1 MKLPP
6 IYYMNLQH
14 RESRREYMESQFKK
28 YKIRKWKRVNSSIFS
43 AENFPEWKEL
53 LLDSHYKT
61 HLRYMSVL
69 LNRAETIA
77 DFLFNCESDTCLLME
92 DDISFCTQKYWG
104 FEWDEFMR
112 YLPHNWDC
120 VQLHIIG
127 EKYLPVSLTRWKL
140 QNHSAACILINKR
153 YAQKFVDMY
162 MERGKWRFLHRFGYS
177 PDLPEYHYHS
187 GDFVPYQVGTTYSF
201 PLFVTNSKFISDG
214 YMNQPNYLAK
224 KSDIIALNWW
234 KNKRSDYLTSQLM
247 YLDKP
252 ITEKL

>member
-1 MKLPP
+1 
-6 IYYMNLQH
+6 
-14 RESRREYMESQFKK
+14 
-28 YKIRKWKRVNSSIFS
+28 
-43 AENFPEWKEL
+43 
-53 LLDSHYKT
+53 
-61 HLRYMSVL
+61 
-69 LNRAETIA
+69 
-77 DFLFNCESDTCLLME
+77 ME

-177 PDLPEYHYHS
+177 PDFPIITITREILSHIKLVQRTLSHYLLLIVS
-187 GDFVPYQVGTTYSF
+187 LLVMV
-201 PLFVTNSKFISDG
+201 I
-214 YMNQPNYLAK
+214 
-224 KSDIIALNWW
+224 
-234 KNKRSDYLTSQLM
+234 
-247 YLDKP
+247 
-252 ITEKL
+252 